1 MKRMTTYQMRRKLVL
16 AIGLLLIGLAQT
28 TFASEQTEVK
38 DVVQRVFEQ
47 LRTHNYDSLYELLPN
62 SSRSKLSRERF
73 VSALERAQGFYQLDR
88 LEIGSLKVQ
97 GNLAVVGIRP
107 LGGETRGEALERD
120 PSLGEQREIAY
131 VDGRDDDAA
140 PGVDLD
146 ELLLGERAESLSH
159 RRAPEPEA
167 LHQLALADRGTR
179 RQLEGDDQLPDA
191 VVRLLTE

>member
-97 GNLAVVGIRP
+97 GNLAVVDTVLYGRVVAPIQAEGKIIAQQYLVREDGKWRVATGDQSTVKKFLASTPGFSKGFKIRQP
-107 LGGETRGEALERD
+107 QVFFKQNGQWIEFKGPRG
-120 PSLGEQREIAY
+120 
-131 VDGRDDDAA
+131 
-140 PGVDLD
+140 
-146 ELLLGERAESLSH
+146 
-159 RRAPEPEA
+159 RRNQA
-167 LHQLALADRGTR
+167 
-179 RQLEGDDQLPDA
+179 
-191 VVRLLTE
+191 

>member
-1 MKRMTTYQMRRKLVL
+1 MKRMTTYQTRLKLVL
-16 AIGLLLIGLAQT
+16 AIGLLIIGLAQT

-97 GNLAVVGIRP
+97 GNLAVVDTV
-107 LGGETRGEALERD
+107 L
-120 PSLGEQREIAY
+120 
-131 VDGRDDDAA
+131 
-140 PGVDLD
+140 
-146 ELLLGERAESLSH
+146 
-159 RRAPEPEA
+159 
-167 LHQLALADRGTR
+167 
-179 RQLEGDDQLPDA
+179 
-191 VVRLLTE
+191 